1 MMEAPVET
9 ARARS
14 TDLPFD
20 SVICFGSVDWW
31 YHNRGHFD
39 LQIMRELSRQVPV
52 LYVNSI
58 GMRFPNPREG
68 ATFLTRI
75 RRKLASMRRG
85 VVRVRERFHV
95 YSPLNVPGRL
105 AQRLSTPLLAAQ
117 TRRAGRTLRFRR
129 PLLWISSP
137 VAAEMLGRLGEVG
150 VVYCRTDRYEAFP
163 GVDPERI
170 SGYDRLLK
178 RRADLTV
185 FCASALL
192 EAERAECR
200 NAAFV
205 DHGVDFEKFAKGAEQ
220 PEPEDLRALPR
231 PRVGFIGSIDEHTF
245 DPALFARVVDLLPDL
260 QFVLVG
266 ATTLPDGWLVRPNVA
281 FLGQKPYEQVAAY
294 PGHCDVLIMPWN
306 QSPWIQACNPIKLK
320 EYLAAGRPVVTTWF
334 EELRRYAGSVR
345 VARGAEEFAAAIR
358 AACAETGRDAE
369 RLRDRVR
376 HETWSH
382 QAERALAL
390 ILAALARPADSLA
403 CPADSLARP
412 AGS

>member
-1 MMEAPVET
+1 MIEAPVES

-39 LQIMRELSRQVPV
+39 LQIMRELTRQVPV

-58 GMRFPNPREG
+58 GMRFPSPREG

-85 VVRVRERFHV
+85 VVDVRERFHV
-95 YSPLNVPGRL
+95 YSPFSVPGKL
-105 AQRLSTPLLAAQ
+105 ARRVSTPLLAVQ
-117 TRRAGRTLRFRR
+117 TRRASRRLGFRK
-129 PLLWISSP
+129 PLLWISNP
-137 VAAEMLGRLGEVG
+137 VAWELVGRLGEVG

-170 SGYDRLLK
+170 TRYDRLLK
-178 RRADLTV
+178 RSADLTV
-185 FCASALL
+185 FCSNALL
-192 EAERAECR
+192 ESERAECR
-200 NAAFV
+200 NPVFV
-205 DHGVDFEKFAKGAEQ
+205 DHGVDFENFAKGAEE
-220 PEPEDLRALPR
+220 PEPEELRGIPR

-245 DPALFARVVDLLPDL
+245 DPGLFAEVVDRLPDL
-260 QFVLVG
+260 HFVLVG
-266 ATTLPDGWLVRPNVA
+266 ATTLPEGWLVRPNVH
-281 FLGQKPYEQVAAY
+281 FLGQRPYEKISAY

-306 QSPWIQACNPIKLK
+306 QSDWIRACNPIKLK
-320 EYLAAGRPVVTTWF
+320 EYLATGRPIVTTWF
-334 EELRRYAGSVR
+334 DELRRYDGSVR

-358 AACAETGRDAE
+358 AASAEPHHDAE

-376 HETWSH
+376 QETWAH
-382 QAERALAL
+382 QGERALAQ
-390 ILAALARPADSLA
+390 ILSA
-403 CPADSLARP
+403 LARP